1 MNENFKVIRSWDLK
15 ALGYVV
21 GFLLGRDGFG
31 YKNPK
36 ARPKY
41 AVLFGMNAKSSRKRL
56 VVGSRCIDL
65 VPCRTW

>member
-41 AVLFGMNAKSSRKRL
+41 AVLFGMNAKSRVTLHRSGAL
-56 VVGSRCIDL
+56 QDMVTGQ
-65 VPCRTW
+65 